1 MPVISHTDKQS
12 LGGRFT
18 IGLMYLFLLS
28 GSVAMI
34 YPFLIM
40 LSGSTKS
47 AIDSAENRIVPR
59 YLVDDLALYRKF
71 IESHSNE
78 SFDLYRAAIGGQARS
93 FAEVPVP
100 EPAPAALADLWREFQ
115 ADEKLPTYFYSIGA
129 MSAGQSRG
137 VIPENAERFIAFL
150 RRSYGRTENS
160 VNAALDSS
168 ILSWSSFDFRPQN
181 FYIRGQLPR
190 ADGLARA
197 YREWQSAQPS
207 AERVYFNVNGQY
219 RMFLRAQFGNDVG
232 AYNLV
237 RGTSYPSYDAI
248 PLERFEGQIPSLT
261 AAERQD
267 RRIFVREI
275 ANPLWLRI
283 SPEAVPAW
291 QAYLAARH
299 GSIEGFNQLAG
310 TNFSD
315 FAAVPLS
322 EFLPPAGQMLIDW
335 NTFFQGWQ
343 QPGTGVIFQAPD
355 RAVSLWDVRFQFQDY
370 LEKKFGTLDR
380 LRQETGLEAPSFPAI
395 AAPLAAADYAA
406 FLAEKSSIRW
416 EFTVRNYRSVWGY
429 LAVNGRGILNTII
442 FCALAVGT
450 ALIIN
455 PIAAYALSR
464 FRPPLTYKLLL
475 FLMLTMAFP
484 PMVTQIPVFLML
496 REFNL
501 LNTFAALILPGLANG
516 YSIFLLKGFF
526 DSLPRELYESSEIDG
541 ASEWVIFWQITMSLS
556 KPILAVIAL
565 GAFTGAYS
573 AFMFAFLVCQDQSMW
588 TIMVWLYQLQQR
600 SGEGVVFASLLI
612 AAVPT
617 LLVFLFAQ
625 KIIMRGIAVPVEK

>member
-1 MPVISHTDKQS
+1 MPVISHTDKRSVAGQ
-12 LGGRFT
+12 FT
-18 IGLMYLFLLS
+18 IGVMYVFLLL
-28 GSVAMI
+28 GSVAMV
-34 YPFLIM
+34 YPFLLM

-47 AIDSAENRIVPR
+47 AIDAGENRIVPR

-71 IESHSNE
+71 LESHYNE
-78 SFDLYRAAIGGQARS
+78 TFDYYRAAIGGKARS
-93 FAEVPVP
+93 FAEVSFP
-100 EPAPAALADLWREFQ
+100 EPSPNALTKLWEEFQ
-115 ADEKLPTYFYSIGA
+115 ATEKLPPFFYAIGA

-137 VIPENAERFIAFL
+137 VTPENAVRFIDFL
-150 RRSYGRTENS
+150 RGIYGRTEDG
-160 VNAALDSS
+160 VNAALGSS
-168 ILSWSSFDFRPQN
+168 ILSWSSFEFRPQN

-190 ADGLARA
+190 EDGLARA
-197 YREWQSAQPS
+197 YREWQAVQPV
-207 AERVYFNVNGQY
+207 ADRFYFNISGQY
-219 RMFLRAQFGNDVG
+219 RMFLRAQFGNDIG
-232 AYNLV
+232 AYNLA

-248 PLERFEGQIPSLT
+248 LLERFAGEIPSLLP
-261 AAERQD
+261 AERLD

-275 ANPLWLRI
+275 VNPLWVRI
-283 SPEAVPAW
+283 SAEAAPKW
-291 QAYLAARH
+291 RAYLAARH
-299 GSIEGFNQLAG
+299 GTIATFNQLAG
-310 TNFSD
+310 TQFADFSD
-315 FAAVPLS
+315 VPLS
-322 EFLPPAGQMLIDW
+322 ASLPPGGQLLIDW
-335 NTFFQGWQ
+335 NAFLQGWQ
-343 QPGTGVIFQAPD
+343 APGGGELFQAPD
-355 RAVSLWDVRFQFQDY
+355 QAVSLWDGLFWFQEF
-370 LEKKFGTLDR
+370 LRERFGTVER
-380 LRQETGLEAPSFPAI
+380 LRQETGLEFSSFLEI
-395 AAPLAAADYAA
+395 AAPLAAADHAT

-429 LAVNGRGILNTII
+429 LAVNGRGIRNTII
-442 FCALAVGT
+442 FCALAVGA
-450 ALIIN
+450 ALIFN
-455 PIAAYALSR
+455 PMAAYALSR

-496 REFNL
+496 RQFDL

-573 AFMFAFLVCQDQSMW
+573 AFMFALLLCQDQSMW